1 MIINL
6 AKISDAP
13 VIYDLMIKAFMQ
25 YNNETPPSSALEETI
40 QSVTEALDK
49 GERALIAYEENNPVG
64 MVRFQLENKGLYFY
78 RLSVLPEKQRQGIAK
93 RLLKSLEEYAE
104 KDEVS
109 TILCKVR
116 MTVQKNIE
124 LYSSIGY
131 EIYDEEVVHK
141 PNGINIKVVP

>member
-1 MIINL
+1 M
-6 AKISDAP
+6 
-13 VIYDLMIKAFMQ
+13 
-25 YNNETPPSSALEETI
+25 
-40 QSVTEALDK
+40 
-49 GERALIAYEENNPVG
+49 
-64 MVRFQLENKGLYFY
+64 
-78 RLSVLPEKQRQGIAK
+78 SVLPEKQGQGIAK

-141 PNGINIKVVP
+141 PNGINIKVCSMKKELNN